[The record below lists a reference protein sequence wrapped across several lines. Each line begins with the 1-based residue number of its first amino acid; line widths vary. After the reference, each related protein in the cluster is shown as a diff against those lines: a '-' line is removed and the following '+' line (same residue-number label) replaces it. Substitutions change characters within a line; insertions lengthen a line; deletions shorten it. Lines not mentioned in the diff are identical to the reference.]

1 MFVPDGRFDHI
12 PRISFGVEIMGSLV
26 FSGLHGIVDDAYLKE
41 RRIAGSRLIKRLQ
54 RLGFRAVGLPSH
66 IPDI

>member
-1 MFVPDGRFDHI
+1 MFVPVARFDHI

-26 FSGLHGIVDDAYLKE
+26 FSSLHGIVDDACLEE
-41 RRIAGSRLIKRLQ
+41 RRIARTRLIKRLQ